1 MINQMDSL
9 SMKDINAELRD
20 TENKILQA
28 EHPELDISKLTRPER
43 RRLLREAKKKEV
55 TYTFTRAQLEEHDNF
70 IRTQFKERCKAD
82 IIQKLDADIEA
93 RKKEIDDYLTEE
105 WKRRE
110 EIFSGINEG
119 GDGFFNILSLLLATS
134 SKVLIEKFHWKP
146 VPKDSYFDKR
156 LATARFGDYLVE
168 EINAILE
175 DENADIRR
183 YCDKVYED
191 YGVKFIMTEE

>member
-93 RKKEIDDYLTEE
+93 RKKEIDAFKAAFDKQMDEAILRAEAAPE
-105 WKRRE
+105 MDPS
-110 EIFSGINEG
+110 EIF
-119 GDGFFNILSLLLATS
+119 DGLYA
-134 SKVLIEKFHWKP
+134 
-146 VPKDSYFDKR
+146 
-156 LATARFGDYLVE
+156 
-168 EINAILE
+168 
-175 DENADIRR
+175 
-183 YCDKVYED
+183 
-191 YGVKFIMTEE
+191 